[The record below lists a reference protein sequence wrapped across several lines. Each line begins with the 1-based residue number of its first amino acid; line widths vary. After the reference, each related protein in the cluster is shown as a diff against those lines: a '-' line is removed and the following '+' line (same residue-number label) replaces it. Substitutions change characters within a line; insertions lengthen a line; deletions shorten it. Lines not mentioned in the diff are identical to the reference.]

1 MAEIDTIA
9 AAATPPGRGG
19 IGVLRASGPGVPALA
34 RALLGALPEP
44 RRASYRRFV
53 DADGHTLDRGIA
65 LYFPAGQSFTG
76 EDILELQGHGGPVVL
91 DALLERL
98 LALGARPARPG
109 EFSERAFLNGRLDLA
124 QAEAIADLIDS
135 GSRSAARAAMRSLEG
150 AWGEALGPLAA
161 ELTRLRAHLEA
172 WLDFPD
178 DEVDPL
184 QIHKVDADL
193 ARLGDDLAAL
203 RQRARGGRALSEGL
217 RVVLAGTPNTGKSSL
232 LNRLAQREAAIVT
245 AIPGTTRDVL
255 RERLHL
261 DGLPLELVD
270 TAGLRDTDDPIER
283 EGVRRARAE
292 QQVADVLLWVCDAR
306 APSAPGEPLAA
317 QAGAR
322 FVVHNKI
329 DLTGAAPWQRET
341 AGGHEFGL
349 SALSGD
355 GVEALV
361 AALRNAA
368 GLGDSDGASFSA
380 RRRHLSALE
389 RATAQVAAARAVL
402 DAGLELAAEELRGAQ
417 QALGSITGEVS
428 SEDLLG
434 EIFATFCI
442 GK

>member
-1 MAEIDTIA
+1 MAEADTIA
-9 AAATPPGRGG
+9 AVATPPGRGG
-19 IGVLRASGPGVPALA
+19 IGVLRASGPAVPALA
-34 RALLGALPEP
+34 RALLGAVPEP
-44 RRASYRRFV
+44 RRASYRRFR
-53 DADGHTLDRGIA
+53 DADGQTLDRGIA
-65 LYFPAGQSFTG
+65 LYFPAGESFTG
-76 EDILELQGHGGPVVL
+76 EAVLELQGHGGPVVL

-135 GSRSAARAAMRSLEG
+135 SSRSAARAAMRSLEG

-161 ELTRLRAHLEA
+161 EMTRLRAHLEA
-172 WLDFPD
+172 WLDFPE

-184 QIHKVDADL
+184 HVAGLGADL
-193 ARLGDDLAAL
+193 ERLADQVEAL
-203 RQRARGGRALSEGL
+203 CRRAHSGRALSEGL
-217 RVVLAGTPNTGKSSL
+217 RVVLAGAPNTGKSSL

-292 QQVADVLLWVCDAR
+292 QQTADVLLWVCDAR
-306 APSAPGEPLAA
+306 SPGTPDDALAA
-317 QAGAR
+317 QAATR

-329 DLTGAAPWQRET
+329 DLTGAAAWQRDT
-341 AGGHEFGL
+341 ADGRAFGL

-355 GVEALV
+355 GIEALV
-361 AALRNAA
+361 AALRAAA

-380 RRRHLSALE
+380 RRRHVAALE
-389 RATAQVAAARAVL
+389 RTAAQVVAARAVL